1 MTTYVDLPEQ
11 MRIFELAKRL
21 DVPAAELM
29 GRLNHL
35 DIGARSVL
43 NAIGR
48 DEIRRVLEYY
58 ESGDSWRYTSPDP
71 AAVEQM
77 LDAINRETLPG
88 DRTVIEV
95 RESLDEDFD
104 EGTPPATSVTG
115 TELDLT
121 DADPDE
127 PESPTDS
134 EVAEGHDDADPDEPE
149 SPTDSEVAEGHDDA
163 DPDEPESL
171 TDSEVA
177 GGHDDADPDGP
188 EPSTEFLVTEPV
200 TEPITDEPE
209 LPTDFTLSQED
220 QSDPVEPEVGPE
232 TRSGDEPKPQTGL
245 VARID
250 ARWRAMG
257 ARQRILSVGAVI
269 VLGTMLVTLLY
280 ALVSPTYAAESDVVI
295 TINGLG
301 SEVDRELQSFNVV
314 ATSQTVLAPVAEE
327 FDMSVPD
334 LRESF
339 GSEIIG
345 DSTVLRL
352 TTTAGSPEEA
362 LALNEALVASFLTVA
377 NQPLDQDELTF
388 VAERIDLVTAEMA
401 ALDSELSEL
410 EAEEAANAATRL
422 QVESERDILQAQ
434 LADLEG
440 LLVDLRASGSPPAG
454 SVTFV
459 EGRINDAEAQ
469 LTELIT
475 EAQALESVDA
485 ATRSAADRLREE
497 RAVLRAE
504 LREFQALQVDLE
516 LGQIAGNRVAVLAAG
531 HMVDD
536 PVGLTPTRAIVLGLL
551 VGGALAFAWVV
562 AATQLRRQR

>member
-1 MTTYVDLPEQ
+1 
-11 MRIFELAKRL
+11 
-21 DVPAAELM
+21 
-29 GRLNHL
+29 
-35 DIGARSVL
+35 
-43 NAIGR
+43 
-48 DEIRRVLEYY
+48 
-58 ESGDSWRYTSPDP
+58 
-71 AAVEQM
+71 
-77 LDAINRETLPG
+77 
-88 DRTVIEV
+88 
-95 RESLDEDFD
+95 
-104 EGTPPATSVTG
+104 
-115 TELDLT
+115 
-121 DADPDE
+121 
-127 PESPTDS
+127 
-134 EVAEGHDDADPDEPE
+134 
-149 SPTDSEVAEGHDDA
+149 
-163 DPDEPESL
+163 
-171 TDSEVA
+171 
-177 GGHDDADPDGP
+177 
-188 EPSTEFLVTEPV
+188 
-200 TEPITDEPE
+200 
-209 LPTDFTLSQED
+209 
-220 QSDPVEPEVGPE
+220 
-232 TRSGDEPKPQTGL
+232 
-245 VARID
+245 
-250 ARWRAMG
+250 MG

>member
-1 MTTYVDLPEQ
+1 
-11 MRIFELAKRL
+11 
-21 DVPAAELM
+21 
-29 GRLNHL
+29 
-35 DIGARSVL
+35 
-43 NAIGR
+43 
-48 DEIRRVLEYY
+48 
-58 ESGDSWRYTSPDP
+58 
-71 AAVEQM
+71 
-77 LDAINRETLPG
+77 
-88 DRTVIEV
+88 
-95 RESLDEDFD
+95 
-104 EGTPPATSVTG
+104 
-115 TELDLT
+115 
-121 DADPDE
+121 
-127 PESPTDS
+127 
-134 EVAEGHDDADPDEPE
+134 
-149 SPTDSEVAEGHDDA
+149 
-163 DPDEPESL
+163 
-171 TDSEVA
+171 
-177 GGHDDADPDGP
+177 
-188 EPSTEFLVTEPV
+188 
-200 TEPITDEPE
+200 
-209 LPTDFTLSQED
+209 
-220 QSDPVEPEVGPE
+220 
-232 TRSGDEPKPQTGL
+232 
-245 VARID
+245 
-250 ARWRAMG
+250 MG

-362 LALNEALVASFLTVA
+362 LALNEALVASFLMVA